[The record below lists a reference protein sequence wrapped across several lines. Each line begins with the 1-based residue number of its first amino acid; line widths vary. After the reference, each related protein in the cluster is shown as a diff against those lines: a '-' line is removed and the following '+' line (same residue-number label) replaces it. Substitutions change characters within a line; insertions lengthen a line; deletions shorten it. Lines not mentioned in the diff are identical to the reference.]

1 MAVRPA
7 ASGGIP
13 PIARLLG
20 LSGLLP
26 QLGAVA
32 LLLSGDPQSRYSA
45 LAIAYAYAAIILS
58 FLGGLWWGLAAR
70 TDSPPRWLWFA
81 SVAPSLIA
89 LVTAWPWMV
98 GLRWPGPSLVVLGI
112 SLIGALL
119 VDRALVRA
127 GIAPPGWMA
136 LRIPLSLGLGILTIL
151 AAIL

>member
-1 MAVRPA
+1 MTVRPA